1 MNKTF
6 AWMPILRTG
15 KFTDK
20 NGLTV
25 EIDNAGLNRIISN
38 TDISKEPQ
46 FVIEHPKED
55 SIGFGTIG
63 ALKIAGN
70 YLFALPK
77 EVNEKFKEAVN
88 SGKLP
93 GRSVTLDKTN
103 FALKNISFLPP
114 EIAPA
119 VSGLGTYTFSKSKD
133 QLTDQMDLQIL
144 LNDKESGFADVQADK
159 VEFQQFEV
167 SSYPF
172 RSIQTLFRN
181 VKNFL
186 IENFSLDDAE
196 KILPEYSLNDIGNP
210 PTIFENPDSAD
221 ENAVM
226 NANPSFS
233 SINNGDKMQKVEL
246 SKFDLSKIDAN
257 LKAAIEGLLNENQT
271 LTANLDSKNVELQTA
286 TTKLTAVETAKLR
299 SEVVQFCESADV
311 KLKIKPADKEKVLQF
326 LMAQKEKGIIE
337 FSASDNPETK
347 VKLDAFEFSKELIK
361 NASNVIML
369 EEMAT
374 NANASDNT
382 PAGDFRTKAKQMAD
396 IVNPRK

>member
-25 EIDNAGLNRIISN
+25 EIDNAGLGKIISN
-38 TDISKEPQ
+38 TDFSKEPQ

-55 SIGFGTIG
+55 SVGFGTIS

-77 EVNEKFKEAVN
+77 EVNEKFKAAVN

-93 GRSVTLDKTN
+93 GRSVTLDKSN

-114 EIAPA
+114 EISPA
-119 VSGLGTYTFSKSKD
+119 VSGLGSYAFSKSN
-133 QLTDQMDLQIL
+133 DQMDLNIL
-144 LNDKESGFADVQADK
+144 LNDNEARFAYVQADK
-159 VEFQQFEV
+159 FEFQQFEV

-210 PTIFENPDSAD
+210 PAIFENP
-221 ENAVM
+221 ENTPEDTAVTNT

-233 SINNGDKMQKVEL
+233 SINNGDKMSKIEL

-257 LKAAIEGLLNENQT
+257 LKAAIEGLMSENQT
-271 LTANLDSKNVELQTA
+271 LTTSLDTKQVELQA
-286 TTKLTAVETAKLR
+286 AATKLSAVESAKLR
-299 SEVVQFCESADV
+299 SEVVQFCESDNI
-311 KLKIKPADKEKVLQF
+311 KLKIKPADKEKAIQF
-326 LMAQKEKGIIE
+326 LMAQKEKGVIE
-337 FSASDNPETK
+337 FSAPDNPATK
-347 VKLDAFEFSKELIK
+347 VQFDAFEFSKELIK
-361 NASNVIML
+361 NSVNFIML

-374 NANASDNT
+374 NANASSNT
-382 PAGDFRTKAKQMAD
+382 GTAADYLLKAKQMAD
-396 IVNPRK
+396 IVNVRK